1 MLHWV
6 MLGSV
11 GVMSLGGFK
20 SGTHNHLIFVLRAL
34 VIAPRACSDVCS
46 HRKCPKERSCSRTQT
61 AMVTVQHIS
70 NLSSSLWVAITYS
83 GDKLRL
89 DQWKM
94 NALTPCPV
102 QKIDHF
108 QRKPWK
114 HIKPKLSKQRY
125 HVDIFWVNQ
134 LTKLFWNY
142 NSEYQQ
148 RLLEW
153 YFNVLFL

>member
-1 MLHWV
+1 MLHRV

-20 SGTHNHLIFVLRAL
+20 SGTHNHLIFVLWAL

-46 HRKCPKERSCSRTQT
+46 HRKCPEERSCSMTQT
-61 AMVTVQHIS
+61 AMVTVQHTS
-70 NLSSSLWVAITYS
+70 SLSSSLGVPITYS
-83 GDKLRL
+83 GDELRL

-94 NALTPCPV
+94 NALTPYPV
-102 QKIDHF
+102 QKMHRF

-114 HIKPKLSKQRY
+114 YIKPKLFRQRY
-125 HVDIFWVNQ
+125 HLDIFWVNLLGKQ
-134 LTKLFWNY
+134 CWNY
-142 NSEYQQ
+142 SSEYQQ
-148 RLLEW
+148 RLLDW